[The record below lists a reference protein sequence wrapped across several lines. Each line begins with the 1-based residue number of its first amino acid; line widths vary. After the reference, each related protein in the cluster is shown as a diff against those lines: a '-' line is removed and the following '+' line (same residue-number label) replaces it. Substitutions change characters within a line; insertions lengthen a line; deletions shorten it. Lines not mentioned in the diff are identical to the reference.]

1 MDYRTENGV
10 TLDYDYDSQ
19 PQAVTAVS
27 GGQSFAYDASGQR
40 VKTVQPDGRIRYTP
54 FPTYEEE
61 VWPVAATT
69 PVVTLMANG
78 QTAVTIPPN
87 TAFTLQ
93 WQASNA
99 FACEAGGSWSGSK
112 PLNGSQN
119 FKGFNS
125 GSRTYSLTCS
135 NISGS
140 TSRSVTVQIGYG
152 FDLPLAVVIVPLGGP
167 TSGQTTI
174 QRSTYS
180 LAGQATAVRVAGNP
194 LATNNGLFYLYSDHA
209 SALLSTGLG
218 SASAL
223 VTGGGQKVN
232 ETRYLPFGGYRSG
245 SPNALTDRGFTGHK
259 ENMTDLGLIYMNAR
273 FYAPYLNRFL
283 SADTVV
289 PNPTNP
295 QSFNRYSYS
304 LNNPINYTDPDGHN
318 PAYGATILMMV
329 VEVLNVHRWLILTP
343 LKVLVT

>member
-1 MDYRTENGV
+1 M
-10 TLDYDYDSQ
+10 
-19 PQAVTAVS
+19 
-27 GGQSFAYDASGQR
+27 
-40 VKTVQPDGRIRYTP
+40 KTVQPDGRILYTP

-61 VWPVAATT
+61 VLPVAATT
-69 PVVTLMANG
+69 PIVTLTANW

-87 TAFTLQ
+87 TTFTLQ

-135 NISGS
+135 NVSGS

-152 FDLPLAVVIVPLGGP
+152 FDLPLAVVIVPLDGP

-180 LAGQATAVRVAGNP
+180 LAGQAIATRV
-194 LATNNGLFYLYSDHA
+194 NGDPEGHDGLYYLYSDH
-209 SALLSTGLG
+209 LG

-223 VTGGGQKVN
+223 VT
-232 ETRYLPFGGYRSG
+232 SG
-245 SPNALTDRGFTGHK
+245 AKR
-259 ENMTDLGLIYMNAR
+259 
-273 FYAPYLNRFL
+273 
-283 SADTVV
+283 
-289 PNPTNP
+289 
-295 QSFNRYSYS
+295 
-304 LNNPINYTDPDGHN
+304 
-318 PAYGATILMMV
+318 
-329 VEVLNVHRWLILTP
+329 
-343 LKVLVT
+343 